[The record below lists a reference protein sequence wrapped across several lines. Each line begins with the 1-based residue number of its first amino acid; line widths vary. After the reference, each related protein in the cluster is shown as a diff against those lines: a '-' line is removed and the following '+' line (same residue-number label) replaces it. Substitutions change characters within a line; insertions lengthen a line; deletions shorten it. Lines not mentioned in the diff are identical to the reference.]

1 MLRILQE
8 DHPMRVHG
16 ATNNATHLSV
26 NWETDQKPV
35 QSHNV
40 EQFQMLL
47 KLDGI
52 NQRGLW

>member
-1 MLRILQE
+1 
-8 DHPMRVHG
+8 MRVHG

-26 NWETDQKPV
+26 NWETDQKHTVSANTASSFPYI
-35 QSHNV
+35 V